1 MRPFAVLLLCALAA
15 CRFEPASERPPGAE
29 CDCADGHDVASAPS
43 EAKTPSADT
52 TTASPPPSDQTPP
65 TANAD
70 TARVTPDEAG
80 TSRPS
85 RGDPSTVSGA
95 GLAMPVAGIEPGDL
109 IDTFEAARSE
119 GRTHDAID
127 ILAPRGTPVR
137 AAVSG
142 EVVRLFTSDKGGLTI
157 YQLGSDRRTVYY
169 YAHLDSYAP
178 GLKAGQRVR
187 RGQFLGGVGDTGNAA
202 PGNTHLHFAIWR
214 TADPADFWDGTPV
227 NPYPLLGG
235 R

>member
-1 MRPFAVLLLCALAA
+1 MRVLALLLLCGLAA
-15 CRFEPASERPPGAE
+15 CRLEPASERPAGVDE
-29 CDCADGHDVASAPS
+29 CDCSDGRDVADAPP
-43 EAKTPSADT
+43 EAEPPDT
-52 TTASPPPSDQTPP
+52 TTAVPPPADQTPP
-65 TANAD
+65 SADAD
-70 TARVTPDEAG
+70 TRRVTPDEAG
-80 TSRPS
+80 RP
-85 RGDPSTVSGA
+85 DPPIHDAPAVSA
-95 GLAMPVAGIEPGDL
+95 SGLAMPVAGIEPADL
-109 IDTFEAARSE
+109 VDTFEAARSE
-119 GRTHDAID
+119 GRSHDAID

-137 AAVSG
+137 AAAAG

-157 YQLGSDRRTVYY
+157 YQLGADRRTVYY

-178 GLKAGQRVR
+178 GLESGQRVR